1 MKNSLK
7 HQNGSALVVAL
18 IFLGVLTM
26 VGVSVTLSSTS
37 QLKIASNSEEMND
50 TLHAT
55 NAGANMLASKTI
67 LNAETPNHSDELL
80 KAAAQS
86 VNNRE
91 QSTISTYGN
100 DKNITILIKQKA
112 RGAICP
118 RAVAGSSVTKIA
130 CDHFTITSVSPG
142 QSEFDQAL
150 DKFIKIDGNGNRITD
165 DNGEPV
171 EDKYNPSTV
180 VGVYREM
187 IHSDSATHKALDISG
202 S

>member
-55 NAGANMLASKTI
+55 NAGTNLLVSKTI
-67 LNAETPNHSDELL
+67 LNTEVVNDADVLL
-80 KAAAQS
+80 KAVAQT
-86 VNNRE
+86 VENRE
-91 QSTISTYGN
+91 QSTIQTYGN
-100 DKNITILIKQKA
+100 NKKITILTKQKA

-130 CDHFTITSVSPG
+130 CDHFTVTSVYPG
-142 QSEFDQAL
+142 QSKFDQVNDQFSKTNA
-150 DKFIKIDGNGNRITD
+150 D
-165 DNGEPV
+165 DNFLGASSATRTK
-171 EDKYNPSTV
+171 DTYNPSTV

-187 IHSDSATHKALDISG
+187 IQSNSATAKTLDVTG